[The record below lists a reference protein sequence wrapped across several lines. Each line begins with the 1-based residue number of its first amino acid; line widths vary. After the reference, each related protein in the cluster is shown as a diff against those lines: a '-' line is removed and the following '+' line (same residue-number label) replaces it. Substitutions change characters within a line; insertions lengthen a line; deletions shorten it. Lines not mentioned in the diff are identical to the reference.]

1 MAFRLPPDS
10 RLWGRPCLVG
20 VCGAGMD
27 TSKLPSLGCPSLRP
41 SLQGSP
47 IGLFF
52 FLFFNFFFFFIIYFL
67 NRLFILVN
75 TESVL
80 IPVCRCRCRYLLRYV
95 HRYLGRYLTPSLRPN
110 FLRVRSQA
118 KVELTASDW
127 LNES

>member
-1 MAFRLPPDS
+1 MQGWTP
-10 RLWGRPCLVG
+10 
-20 VCGAGMD
+20 
-27 TSKLPSLGCPSLRP
+27 KLPSLGCPSLRP

-52 FLFFNFFFFFIIYFL
+52 FYFFFYYFFKKSFIYTGEY
-67 NRLFILVN
+67 RIGVD
-75 TESVL
+75 TCVSVSMSL
-80 IPVCRCRCRYLLRYV
+80 PASLCDV
-95 HRYLGRYLTPSLRPN
+95 HRYLGRYLAPSLRPN